1 MTLIAVDKIRENH
14 IKTGIE
20 FYLKQLPKIQVIEI
34 KVKDKEKESHDI
46 LKQIKPSDFVVL
58 LDVQGEFMD
67 SLEYSKYLEKL
78 ENEAKDTAFVI
89 GGSYGVSDSVKQ
101 RANKLLS
108 FSKMTFPHELFR
120 LMFFEQLYRAYS
132 LKNNKKYHK

>member
-14 IKTGIE
+14 FKTGIE

-34 KVKDKEKESHDI
+34 KVKDKEKESQDI

-78 ENEAKDTAFVI
+78 ENEAKAQFMSLS
-89 GGSYGVSDSVKQ
+89 GYL
-101 RANKLLS
+101 KLKIL
-108 FSKMTFPHELFR
+108 
-120 LMFFEQLYRAYS
+120 A
-132 LKNNKKYHK
+132 

>member
-14 IKTGIE
+14 IKAGIE

-34 KVKDKEKESHDI
+34 KINDKEKESQDI

-58 LDVQGEFMD
+58 LDVQGDFMD

-78 ENEAKDTAFVI
+78 DNEAKDIVFVI
-89 GGSYGVSDSVKQ
+89 GGSFGVSDLVKQ

-120 LMFFEQLYRAYS
+120 LMFFEQLYRSYS

>member
-1 MTLIAVDKIRENH
+1 MTLIAVDKIRESH

-20 FYLKQLPKIQVIEI
+20 FYLKQLPKIQIIEI
-34 KVKDKEKESHDI
+34 KVKDKEKESQDI
-46 LKQIKPSDFVVL
+46 LKQIKTSDFVVL

-67 SLEYSKYLEKL
+67 SIQYSKYLEKL
-78 ENEAKDTAFVI
+78 ENQAKDIVFVI
-89 GGSYGVSDSVKQ
+89 GGSYGVSDLVKQ

>member
-34 KVKDKEKESHDI
+34 KVKDKEKESQDI
-46 LKQIKPSDFVVL
+46 LKQIKPSDFVAL

-78 ENEAKDTAFVI
+78 ENEAKDIVFVI

>member
-34 KVKDKEKESHDI
+34 KVKDKEKESQDI

-67 SLEYSKYLEKL
+67 SFEYSKYLEKL
-78 ENEAKDTAFVI
+78 ENEARDIVFVI

>member
-1 MTLIAVDKIRENH
+1 MTLIAVDKIREKH

-67 SLEYSKYLEKL
+67 SLKYSKYLEKL
-78 ENEAKDTAFVI
+78 ENEAKDIVFVI

>member
-34 KVKDKEKESHDI
+34 KVKDKEKESQDI
-46 LKQIKPSDFVVL
+46 LKQIKSSDFVVL
-58 LDVQGEFMD
+58 LDVQGEFID

-78 ENEAKDTAFVI
+78 ENEAKDIVFVI

>member
-20 FYLKQLPKIQVIEI
+20 FYLKQLPKIRVIEI
-34 KVKDKEKESHDI
+34 KVKDKEKESQDI
-46 LKQIKPSDFVVL
+46 LKQIKPTDFVVL

-78 ENEAKDTAFVI
+78 ENEAKDIVFVI
-89 GGSYGVSDSVKQ
+89 GGSYGVLNLVKQ
-101 RANKLLS
+101 RANKILS

-132 LKNNKKYHK
+132 LKNSKKYHK

>member
-20 FYLKQLPKIQVIEI
+20 FYLKQLPKIQIIEI
-34 KVKDKEKESHDI
+34 KVKDKEKESQDI

-67 SLEYSKYLEKL
+67 SLEYAKYLEKL
-78 ENEAKDTAFVI
+78 ENQAKDIVFVI
-89 GGSYGVSDSVKQ
+89 GGSFGVSDLVRQ

-108 FSKMTFPHELFR
+108 FSRMTFPHELFR

>member
-1 MTLIAVDKIRENH
+1 MTLIAVDKIRENY

-20 FYLKQLPKIQVIEI
+20 FYLKQLPKIQIIEI
-34 KVKDKEKESHDI
+34 KVRDKEKESQDI

-78 ENEAKDTAFVI
+78 ENQAKDIVFVI
-89 GGSYGVSDSVKQ
+89 GGSFGVSDLVKQ

>member
-20 FYLKQLPKIQVIEI
+20 FYLKQLTKIQIIEI
-34 KVKDKEKESHDI
+34 KVKDKEKESQDI
-46 LKQIKPSDFVVL
+46 LKQIKPSDFVIL

-67 SLEYSKYLEKL
+67 SLEYAKYLEKL
-78 ENEAKDTAFVI
+78 ENQAKDIVFVI
-89 GGSYGVSDSVKQ
+89 GGSFGVSDLVRQ

-132 LKNNKKYHK
+132 LKSIINKL

>member
-14 IKTGIE
+14 IKAGIE

-34 KVKDKEKESHDI
+34 KVKDKEKESQDI

-58 LDVQGEFMD
+58 LDVQGDFID

-78 ENEAKDTAFVI
+78 ENEAKDIVFVI
-89 GGSYGVSDSVKQ
+89 GGSYGVSDLVKQ

>member
-20 FYLKQLPKIQVIEI
+20 FYLKQLPKIQIIEI
-34 KVKDKEKESHDI
+34 KVKDKEKESQDI

-58 LDVQGEFMD
+58 LDVQGDLMD

-78 ENEAKDTAFVI
+78 ENEAKDIVFVI
-89 GGSYGVSDSVKQ
+89 GGSYGVSDLLKQ

-120 LMFFEQLYRAYS
+120 LMFFEQLYRVYS

>member
-1 MTLIAVDKIRENH
+1 MTLIAVDKIRENY

-34 KVKDKEKESHDI
+34 KVKDKEKESQDI
-46 LKQIKPSDFVVL
+46 LKQIKPSDFVAL

-78 ENEAKDTAFVI
+78 ENEAKDIVFVI

>member
-34 KVKDKEKESHDI
+34 KVKDKEKESQDI

-78 ENEAKDTAFVI
+78 ENEAKDIVFVI

-132 LKNNKKYHK
+132 LKNNKNYHK

>member
-34 KVKDKEKESHDI
+34 KVKNKEKESQDI

-58 LDVQGEFMD
+58 LDAQGEFMD

-78 ENEAKDTAFVI
+78 ENEAKDIVFVI

>member
-20 FYLKQLPKIQVIEI
+20 FYLKQLPKIQIIEI
-34 KVKDKEKESHDI
+34 KVKDKEKESQDI

-78 ENEAKDTAFVI
+78 ENQAKDIVFVI
-89 GGSYGVSDSVKQ
+89 GGSYGVSNLVKQ

-120 LMFFEQLYRAYS
+120 LMFFEQLYRVYS

>member
-14 IKTGIE
+14 IKAGIE

-34 KVKDKEKESHDI
+34 KVKDKEKESQDI

-78 ENEAKDTAFVI
+78 ENEAKDIVFVI
-89 GGSYGVSDSVKQ
+89 GGSYGVSDLVKQ

-120 LMFFEQLYRAYS
+120 LLFFEQLYRAYS

>member
-1 MTLIAVDKIRENH
+1 MTLIAVDKIREKH

-34 KVKDKEKESHDI
+34 KVKDKEKESQDI

-78 ENEAKDTAFVI
+78 ENEAKDIVFVI

-120 LMFFEQLYRAYS
+120 LIFFEQLYRAYS

>member
-1 MTLIAVDKIRENH
+1 MVLIAVDKIREKH

-34 KVKDKEKESHDI
+34 KVKDKEKESQDI

-58 LDVQGEFMD
+58 LDVQGEFLD

-78 ENEAKDTAFVI
+78 ENEAKDIVFII
-89 GGSYGVSDSVKQ
+89 GGSYGVSDLVKQ
-101 RANKLLS
+101 RANKSLS

-120 LMFFEQLYRAYS
+120 LMFFEQLYRAHS

>member
-1 MTLIAVDKIRENH
+1 MTLITVDKIRENH
-14 IKTGIE
+14 IKAGIE

-34 KVKDKEKESHDI
+34 KVKDKEKESQDI

-58 LDVQGEFMD
+58 LDVQGDLMD

-78 ENEAKDTAFVI
+78 ENEAKDIVFVI
-89 GGSYGVSDSVKQ
+89 GGSYGVSDLVKQ

-132 LKNNKKYHK
+132 LKTNKKYHK